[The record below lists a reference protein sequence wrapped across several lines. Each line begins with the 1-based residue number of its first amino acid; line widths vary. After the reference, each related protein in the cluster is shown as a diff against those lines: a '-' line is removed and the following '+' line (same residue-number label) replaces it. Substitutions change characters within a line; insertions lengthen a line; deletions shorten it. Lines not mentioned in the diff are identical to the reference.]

1 MCNLCL
7 RIFVRFLL
15 IVVNNVKFYNMIS
28 LSNVLE
34 SVVEVSG
41 VPSYQVIGKSRI
53 KEIAMARHLFC
64 YMARLHTNASLLVIG
79 EFLSGRDHATVMN
92 SVKVANDMID
102 TDYGVFVDMV
112 NECSN
117 HITKNWKQ
125 DFTFSV
131 TIPYGVEFTK
141 VKAALE
147 VFGVEIK

>member
-1 MCNLCL
+1 
-7 RIFVRFLL
+7 
-15 IVVNNVKFYNMIS
+15 MIS

-41 VPSYQVIGKSRI
+41 VPAYQVIGKSRM

-64 YMARLHTNASLLVIG
+64 YMARMHTNASLLAIG

-102 TDYGVFVDMV
+102 TDYGVFVEMV

-125 DFTFSV
+125 DFTFTV

-141 VKAALE
+141 VKQALE

>member
-1 MCNLCL
+1 M
-7 RIFVRFLL
+7 
-15 IVVNNVKFYNMIS
+15 VN
-28 LSNVLE
+28 LSNVME
-34 SVVEVSG
+34 AVVEVTG
-41 VPSYQVIGKSRI
+41 VPSYQVIGKSRM

-64 YMARLHTNASLLVIG
+64 YMSRMHTNASLLAIG

-102 TDYGVFVDMV
+102 TDYGVFVEMV

-117 HITKNWKQ
+117 YITKNWKQ
-125 DFTFSV
+125 DFTFTV

>member
-1 MCNLCL
+1 M
-7 RIFVRFLL
+7 
-15 IVVNNVKFYNMIS
+15 MS
-28 LSNVLE
+28 LSNVME
-34 SVVEVSG
+34 SVVEVTG
-41 VPSYQVIGKSRI
+41 VPPYQVIGKSRM

-64 YMARLHTNASLLVIG
+64 YMARMHTNASLLAIG

-102 TDYGVFVDMV
+102 TDYGVFVEMV

-125 DFTFSV
+125 DFTFTV

-141 VKAALE
+141 VKTALE

>member
-1 MCNLCL
+1 M
-7 RIFVRFLL
+7 VT
-15 IVVNNVKFYNMIS
+15 

-41 VPSYQVIGKSRI
+41 VPPYQVIGKSRM

-64 YMARLHTNASLLVIG
+64 YLARLHTNASLLAIG
-79 EFLSGRDHATVMN
+79 EFLSNRDHTTVLN

-102 TDYGVFVDMV
+102 TEYEVFVDML
-112 NECSN
+112 NECSS

-125 DFTFSV
+125 DLTFTV

-147 VFGVEIK
+147 VFGVSIS

>member
-1 MCNLCL
+1 
-7 RIFVRFLL
+7 
-15 IVVNNVKFYNMIS
+15 MIS

-41 VPSYQVIGKSRI
+41 IYPDAILGLRRN

-64 YMARLHTNASLLVIG
+64 YLARLHTNASQLAIGKFLGGRHHSTVIH
-79 EFLSGRDHATVMN
+79 SIQT
-92 SVKVANDMID
+92 ANDMLD
-102 TDYGVFVDMV
+102 TNYEVFGDMV
-112 NECSN
+112 NQCN
-117 HITKNWKQ
+117 NIIAAKWKQ

-141 VKAALE
+141 VKQALE

>member
-1 MCNLCL
+1 
-7 RIFVRFLL
+7 
-15 IVVNNVKFYNMIS
+15 MIS

-41 VPSYQVIGKSRI
+41 VPSYQVIGKSRM

-64 YMARLHTNASLLVIG
+64 YMARMHTNASLLAIG

-102 TDYGVFVDMV
+102 TDYGVFVEMV
-112 NECSN
+112 NESSN

-125 DFTFSV
+125 DFTFTV

-141 VKAALE
+141 VKQALE
-147 VFGVEIK
+147 VFGVTIR

>member
-1 MCNLCL
+1 M
-7 RIFVRFLL
+7 
-15 IVVNNVKFYNMIS
+15 VN

-41 VPSYQVIGKSRI
+41 VPPYQVIGKSRM

-64 YMARLHTNASLLVIG
+64 YMARLHTNASLLAIG

-102 TDYGVFVDMV
+102 TDYGVFVEMV
-112 NECSN
+112 NECNN
-117 HITKNWKQ
+117 HIIKNWKQ
-125 DFTFSV
+125 DFTFTV

>member
-1 MCNLCL
+1 
-7 RIFVRFLL
+7 
-15 IVVNNVKFYNMIS
+15 MIS
-28 LSNVLE
+28 LSNVLD
-34 SVVEVSG
+34 SVVEITG
-41 VPSYQVIGKSRI
+41 VPSYQVIGKSRM

-64 YMARLHTNASLLVIG
+64 YMARLHTNASLLAIG

-102 TDYGVFVDMV
+102 TDYGFFVEIV
-112 NECSN
+112 NLCSN

-141 VKAALE
+141 VKQALE
-147 VFGVEIK
+147 VFGVTIA

>member
-1 MCNLCL
+1 M
-7 RIFVRFLL
+7 
-15 IVVNNVKFYNMIS
+15 VN

-34 SVVEVSG
+34 AVVEISG
-41 VPSYQVIGKSRI
+41 VPPYQVIGKSRM

-64 YMARLHTNASLLVIG
+64 YMARLHTNASQFAIG
-79 EFLSGRDHATVMN
+79 EFLGGRHHSTVIH
-92 SVKVANDMID
+92 SIRTANDMLD
-102 TDYGVFVDMV
+102 TNYEVFGDMI
-112 NECSN
+112 N
-117 HITKNWKQ
+117 HCNSIIAMRWKQ

>member
-1 MCNLCL
+1 M
-7 RIFVRFLL
+7 VT
-15 IVVNNVKFYNMIS
+15 

-41 VPSYQVIGKSRI
+41 VPPYQVIGKSRM
-53 KEIAMARHLFC
+53 KDIAMARHLFC
-64 YMARLHTNASLLVIG
+64 YMARLHTNASLLAIG

-92 SVKVANDMID
+92 SVKVSNDMID
-102 TDYGVFVDMV
+102 TDYGVFVEMV

-125 DFTFSV
+125 DFTFSI
-131 TIPYGVEFTK
+131 TIPYGVEYTK

-147 VFGVEIK
+147 VFGVTIL

>member
-1 MCNLCL
+1 
-7 RIFVRFLL
+7 
-15 IVVNNVKFYNMIS
+15 MIT

-34 SVVEVSG
+34 EVVNVTG
-41 VPSYQVIGKSRI
+41 VADYQIIGKSRM

-64 YMARLHTNASLLVIG
+64 YMARLHTNASLLAIG

-102 TDYGVFVDMV
+102 TDYGVFVEMV

-117 HITKNWKQ
+117 YITKNWKQ

-141 VKAALE
+141 VKQALE

>member
-1 MCNLCL
+1 MCNYCY
-7 RIFVRFLL
+7 RIFVRFLFIL
-15 IVVNNVKFYNMIS
+15 INNINFYNMIS

-41 VPSYQVIGKSRI
+41 IYPDAILGLRRN

-64 YMARLHTNASLLVIG
+64 YLARLHTNSSQEAIGKFLGGRHHSTVIH
-79 EFLSGRDHATVMN
+79 SIRT
-92 SVKVANDMID
+92 ANDMLD
-102 TDYGVFVDMV
+102 TNYEVFGDMV
-112 NECSN
+112 NQCN
-117 HITKNWKQ
+117 NLIAAKWKQ

-141 VKAALE
+141 VKQALE

>member
-1 MCNLCL
+1 
-7 RIFVRFLL
+7 
-15 IVVNNVKFYNMIS
+15 MIS

-41 VPSYQVIGKSRI
+41 IYSDAILGLRRN

-64 YMARLHTNASLLVIG
+64 YLARLHTNSSQEAIGKFLGGRHHSTVIH
-79 EFLSGRDHATVMN
+79 SIRT
-92 SVKVANDMID
+92 ANDMLD
-102 TDYGVFVDMV
+102 TNYEVFGDMV
-112 NECSN
+112 NQCN
-117 HITKNWKQ
+117 NQIAAKWKQ